1 MGSAWLRHTE
11 EERGKINKAFEPEE
25 KSEKQDWKGFQ
36 SHRLRN
42 EWQTTYLMTTNT
54 QSLKNKHMSYHVVN
68 LTQYK
73 FKWTQC
79 INHCEIYFD
88 LGISEKQ

>member
-42 EWQTTYLMTTNT
+42 ELFDDRKYAKPKKQTYVLSCCKSNQINTNE
-54 QSLKNKHMSYHVVN
+54 LNV
-68 LTQYK
+68 
-73 FKWTQC
+73 
-79 INHCEIYFD
+79 
-88 LGISEKQ
+88 